1 MSRFSQQPLDT
12 TKFIETKA
20 TKKVKTPASALTKT
34 LRNNLRTHEDYISK
48 VAIKTIKGG
57 V

>member
-1 MSRFSQQPLDT
+1 MFLFTKTQIIAPIT
-12 TKFIETKA
+12 TKV
-20 TKKVKTPASALTKT
+20 TKKAKTPASALTKT